1 MAGCL
6 LAVADSPGTFREQ
19 ASVYCQVAQSAIK
32 VPLPEIHQP
41 DYYSCGTAASM
52 SIGSYFGVGP
62 EDIEAWK
69 SDLCTRTDTGTD
81 VEPIVEYA
89 RNKLML
95 DVTLVERDMTDEQ
108 LRASLDAG
116 KPVIC
121 PIQAYGEPAE
131 YEKLNEN
138 GHYVVAIGYDRVNV
152 YFMDPK
158 LTGRRGFLSWPE
170 FHRRWHENIG
180 TDSNPDVR
188 SRLGIVIGPKHSPM
202 SLFRPSQADRLKG
215 SAAYAT
221 HVFLSCCDASADQP
235 CTVVPRWVVL
245 GRACFRTT
253 PGRPA
258 RSGAQ
263 SPIPGK
269 ERHYLRGSRDPRAY
283 HRQPD
288 PAQDPRLHP

>member
-1 MAGCL
+1 MLVVAGCL

-41 DYYSCGTAASM
+41 DYYSCGAAALM

-69 SDLCTRTDTGTD
+69 TDLCTRTDTGTD

-188 SRLGIVIGPKHSPM
+188 AAWESSSGRNIRRCHISAEPG
-202 SLFRPSQADRLKG
+202 G
-215 SAAYAT
+215 STERQLQRTQLMYSF
-221 HVFLSCCDASADQP
+221 HVAMLP
-235 CTVVPRWVVL
+235 PIN
-245 GRACFRTT
+245 
-253 PGRPA
+253 PA
-258 RSGAQ
+258 R
-263 SPIPGK
+263 
-269 ERHYLRGSRDPRAY
+269 
-283 HRQPD
+283 
-288 PAQDPRLHP
+288 